1 MKFACNLGLL
11 ALLALPLGAQPLATR
26 PLAQTTETPASE
38 PTPNRSPQLDLQGLG
53 LTPDQQRKIRTI
65 QQEDQTNLQ
74 TLRQQAQ
81 QAQQEFRRALV
92 SPAEDGVILR
102 KFEQHQQLQKEVA
115 RMRVENF
122 LRIRAVL
129 TPQQRQQLQDRNH
142 Q

>member
-11 ALLALPLGAQPLATR
+11 LLLTLPLGAQPLATR
-26 PLAQTTETPASE
+26 PLAQANEPEPA
-38 PTPNRSPQLDLQGLG
+38 PNRTPRLDLQGLG

-81 QAQQEFRRALV
+81 QAQQEFRRSLV
-92 SPAEDGVILR
+92 SPADDGAILR
-102 KFEQHQQLQKEVA
+102 KFEQHQQLQKEIA
-115 RMRVENF
+115 RARVENF
-122 LRIRAVL
+122 LRIRSVL
-129 TPQQRQQLQDRNH
+129 TAQQRQQLQDRNH